1 MARLDA
7 IPVRTEWQDDAACR
21 GADTDVFFPA
31 AEADTGPAR
40 AICAACP
47 VAEAC
52 LEYAI
57 ETRQPDG
64 IWGGLNADERHRLL
78 RRRQKAARKAR
89 ANANAADAA
98 A

>member
-1 MARLDA
+1 MSR
-7 IPVRTEWQDDAACR
+7 R
-21 GADTDVFFPA
+21 GHGRVLPCGRSRQRSRA
-31 AEADTGPAR
+31 
-40 AICAACP
+40 AICATCP

-89 ANANAADAA
+89 ANAADAA